1 MSAVLDTAARD
12 DAQTALCMSAAT
24 PHGTVRLLLGAEIES
39 APQAAIALHRSA
51 AWLDLLDDWLA
62 PAGPLRWTATAWP
75 AGACLDT
82 VVSDADGAA
91 PHRLAL
97 PWPLLMRL
105 PAPPTELGLRW
116 PAQAA
121 ELLLGRQDLP
131 PEGLARLCEGSALLL
146 EASFAAPRLA
156 QLRRVGARQGRLVR
170 HGGGMPGGQLWT
182 PGEAAGEA
190 AVEPVHAPALEF
202 HQRVGGELAVECL
215 AGWREPPQPL
225 QLQPRAGLWWQAGG
239 GAPQLLAQGLLMPWG
254 RGEALRIEQIVDAG
268 LLRHLAQQQT
278 GVERA
283 WT

>member
-1 MSAVLDTAARD
+1 MSAVLDGAARV
-12 DAQTALCMSAAT
+12 DAAPALCMSAAS
-24 PHGTVRLLLGAEIES
+24 PFGAVRLLLGAEIES

-62 PAGPLRWTATAWP
+62 PAGPLRWAATAWP
-75 AGACLDT
+75 PGACLDT
-82 VVSDADGAA
+82 VVSDAGGTA

-105 PAPPTELGLRW
+105 PAPPAELGLLW
-116 PAQAA
+116 PAQPA

-182 PGEAAGEA
+182 ASDPAPT
-190 AVEPVHAPALEF
+190 EPAQAPALEF
-202 HQRVGGELAVECL
+202 HQRVGGDLAVECL
-215 AGWREPPQPL
+215 AGWRALPQPL
-225 QLQPRAGLWWQAGG
+225 LLQPRAGLWWQAGG

-254 RGEALRIEQIVDAG
+254 RGEALRIEQVVDAE
-268 LLRHLAQQQT
+268 LLRHLAQQ
-278 GVERA
+278 GSGAERA

>member
-1 MSAVLDTAARD
+1 MSAVLDGAARI
-12 DAQTALCMSAAT
+12 DAAPALCMSAAS
-24 PHGTVRLLLGAEIES
+24 PFGAVRLLLGAEIES

-105 PAPPTELGLRW
+105 PAPPPELGLRW
-116 PAQAA
+116 PAQPA

-131 PEGLARLCEGSALLL
+131 PEGLSRLCEGSALLL

-170 HGGGMPGGQLWT
+170 HAGGMPGGQLWA
-182 PGEAAGEA
+182 PGEAAA
-190 AVEPVHAPALEF
+190 AGPGQAPALEF

-215 AGWREPPQPL
+215 AGWRELPQPL
-225 QLQPRAGLWWQAGG
+225 HLQPRAGLWWQAGG

-254 RGEALRIEQIVDAG
+254 RGEALRIEQIVDAE
-268 LLRHLAQQQT
+268 LLRHLALQRP
-278 GVERA
+278 GAEHA